1 MKNIKSRVYPDTILQ
16 TALKDIL
23 IPILMG
29 RDTSRPFGDYT
40 REIEDLK
47 DRVTALEIPDKSK
60 LYRHSGLSTSIYV
73 ALPEKAYKTDE
84 AFYEPVLVEI
94 DCEVMKESGRKS
106 IEVGIL
112 IPANYNHDSS
122 YGKEPTIVFCNQTA
136 RDILGTVVV
145 KAKKSSS
152 LNPSNVYEI
161 YFPKANDSSIVGVS
175 DVIVTIASENR
186 NVEKDTV
193 WTKENSANATTIA
206 QTEMILGMVAIE
218 PPIPNRDKLV
228 YSDNVRSLLSITKG
242 AFKYVQDTEQT
253 VPTTLYFA
261 REDKGSRGQGRL
273 YIRNNNEIK
282 TNYSVLVNI
291 FGKDWSGLEFE
302 FSDDITDISEVFQG
316 LDITHTPK
324 ALIGKNVSTAD
335 RLFKGSRIT
344 RIANQETLLK
354 NMPRLRSGIEMFAD
368 CSALTGEIKKSIIKS
383 NVHLTIIDF
392 MFKNTKITNAE
403 PLWQMTHIYQPP
415 RDPMLRPDDPDPL
428 PITQYISGRG
438 CFEGVNT
445 LVNISDVPEFWKTNS
460 THFIYRNKEEF
471 IQLRQH
477 ILKTFNN
484 NLSTITIEFKG
495 VDGEP
500 INLDSIFTSST
511 ITHSPKK
518 IITVGESAVNMFA
531 YCNKLIS
538 VSETIISGSPNIRNI
553 SGFVM
558 YCDELTTLP
567 QTLLYS
573 NKSISNYSYAFAG
586 LTSITGDTPKGES
599 GVPLWELAG
608 KAGYPPTINGENC
621 FRGSSFD
628 NMSSVPSSWK
638 GGN

>member
-1 MKNIKSRVYPDTILQ
+1 MKNIKSRVYPDTMLQ
-16 TALKDIL
+16 RALKDIL
-23 IPILMG
+23 IPILME

-40 REIEDLK
+40 REIDDLK

-60 LYRHSGLSTSIYV
+60 LYRHSDMSTPVYI

-84 AFYEPVLVEI
+84 YFYEPVLVEI
-94 DCEVMKESGRKS
+94 DCEVIKEGGKKS

-112 IPANYNHDSS
+112 IPANYSHDAS
-122 YGKEPTIVFCNQTA
+122 YGKEPTVLFCNQTS

-161 YFPKANDSSIVGVS
+161 YFPKVNEVSGTSITNIV
-175 DVIVTIASENR
+175 VTIASENR
-186 NVEKDTV
+186 NVRKDTV
-193 WTKENSANATTIA
+193 WNKENSLNASTIA
-206 QTEMILGMVAIE
+206 QTEMILGMVSIE

-261 REDKGSRGQGRL
+261 REDKASRGQGRL
-273 YIRNNNEIK
+273 YIRNISEIK
-282 TNYSVLVNI
+282 SNYSVLTNI

-302 FSDDITDISEVFQG
+302 FSDDISDISEAFQG

-324 ALIGKNVSTAD
+324 ALIGKNISVAD
-335 RLFKGSRIT
+335 RLFKGSRVT

-354 NMPRLRSGIEMFAD
+354 DMPMLKSTIEMFAD
-368 CSALTGEIKKSIIKS
+368 CTALTGEIKKALIKL

-392 MFKNTKITNAE
+392 MFKNTKITNVE

-438 CFEGVNT
+438 CFEGVTT

-460 THFIYRNKEEF
+460 THFLYRNKDEF
-471 IQLRQH
+471 MQFRPH

-484 NLSTITIEFKG
+484 NLSAITIEFRAP
-495 VDGEP
+495 DGQP
-500 INLDSIFTSST
+500 INLDNMFTSSS

-518 IITVGESAVNMFA
+518 VITVGESAVNMFA

-538 VSETIISGSPNIRNI
+538 VSETVISDSTHLNDI

-567 QTLLYS
+567 QTLLYN
-573 NKSISNYSYAFAG
+573 NKLISNYSYAFAG
-586 LTSITGDTPKGES
+586 LSSITGDTPKGEG
-599 GVPLWELAG
+599 GVVLWELAG
-608 KAGYPPTINGENC
+608 TSGYPPTINGENC
-621 FRGSSFD
+621 LQGSSFD
-628 NMSSVPSSWK
+628 DIASVPSSWK